1 MTAAGT
7 TSPAPG
13 SPRPSTYGGR
23 IHVYAPHKA
32 SLPPLGPYLREFWN
46 RRRFAFELS
55 RANQK
60 ANHFDSPLGALW
72 LVLNPMLL
80 GFVYFLL
87 ISVLSGGVGDWKA
100 NLGRILIGIFTWYF
114 ASNSISLGASS
125 ITSGGKLI
133 LNQAFPRALLPLS
146 SVISAML
153 MYLPTIP
160 VFVVY
165 YLFASYTDT
174 YEPAPG
180 SSQPVAHHLLGLDN
194 PALLFYPL
202 LIVIL
207 TVEAYGLAMIFA
219 TMAVYFRDTSKFLG
233 YFLRIWLY
241 LTPVLY
247 DVSKLDAHKWVLYLN
262 PLGPVIGSV
271 TRVWIDGVAPG
282 PYMLLAATA
291 WAVIALLFGAYIFI
305 SRERDFA
312 VRI

>member
-1 MTAAGT
+1 VSAAGT

-13 SPRPSTYGGR
+13 ANTYGAK
-23 IHVYAPHKA
+23 IHVYEPHKA
-32 SLPPLGPYLREFWN
+32 SLPPLKPYLREFWN
-46 RRRFAFELS
+46 RRRFAYELS
-55 RANQK
+55 RATQK
-60 ANHFDSPLGALW
+60 ANHFDSALGALW

-87 ISVLSGGVGDWKA
+87 ISVLSGGVGDWQA
-100 NLGRILIGIFTWYF
+100 NLGRILIGIFTWYY
-114 ASNSISLGASS
+114 ASNSMNLGSAS
-125 ITSGGKLI
+125 ITAGGRLI

-146 SVISAML
+146 SVISALL

-160 VFVVY
+160 VYLVY
-165 YLFASYTDT
+165 YIFASRFDS
-174 YEPAPG
+174 YEPPAGSASAPA
-180 SSQPVAHHLLGLDN
+180 AHHLPGLDN
-194 PALLFYPL
+194 PALLWFPV

-207 TVEAYGLAMIFA
+207 TIECFGLAMIFA
-219 TMAVYFRDTSKFLG
+219 TMTVYFRDTSKFLG

-247 DVSKLDAHKWVLYLN
+247 DVSKLDDHKWVLYLN

-271 TRVWIDGVAPG
+271 TRLWVDGVAPG
-282 PYMLLAATA
+282 PYMLAAA
-291 WAVIALLFGAYIFI
+291 CGWAVIALLFGAYIFV

>member
-1 MTAAGT
+1 VSAAGT
-7 TSPAPG
+7 RSAASG
-13 SPRPSTYGGR
+13 SGSESYGSK

-32 SLPPLGPYLREFWN
+32 SLPPLRPYLRELWN
-46 RRRFAFELS
+46 RRRFAYELS
-55 RANQK
+55 RATQK

-87 ISVLSGGVGDWKA
+87 ISVLAGGVGDWEA

-114 ASNSISLGASS
+114 ASNSMSMGASS
-125 ITSGGKLI
+125 ITAGGKLI

-165 YLFASYTDT
+165 YLIASSTDSYT
-174 YEPAPG
+174 AA
-180 SSQPVAHHLLGLDN
+180 SASAPVAHHLPGLDN
-194 PALLFYPL
+194 PALLYYPL
-202 LIVIL
+202 LIAIL
-207 TVEAYGLAMIFA
+207 TVEAFGLAMIFA
-219 TMAVYFRDTSKFLG
+219 TMAVYFRDTTKFLG

-247 DVSKLDAHKWVLYLN
+247 DVSKLDHHPWVLYLN

-271 TRVWIDGVAPG
+271 TRVWVDGIAPSPAILAVACG
-282 PYMLLAATA
+282 WALA
-291 WAVIALLFGAYIFI
+291 ALLFGSYIFI